1 MGQLSFI
8 SKFDLLLLQC
18 TLLLYILSVNSLVSV
33 MCTQHFVLVFKT
45 LQLSV
50 FEYRVRPFA
59 LKQILEFGF
68 VRLSSPSTP
77 KGQGVVPERV
87 TRFLIQEVDHQLSY
101 RIFIKVPRSLETQ
114 DNAGQGKEIAIAYN
128 D

>member
-1 MGQLSFI
+1 MHS
-8 SKFDLLLLQC
+8 
-18 TLLLYILSVNSLVSV
+18 SLVDFIGEFFGVRNVYATFCPSF
-33 MCTQHFVLVFKT
+33 QT
-45 LQLSV
+45 LYQSLNIGSGHLLC
-50 FEYRVRPFA
+50 E
-59 LKQILEFGF
+59 QILEFGF

-101 RIFIKVPRSLETQ
+101 RIFIKAPRSLETQ
-114 DNAGQGKEIAIAYN
+114 DNAGQGEEIAIAHN